1 MYDQNLLD
9 SIAFVSFFLG
19 LANYDE
25 NVSQSLVQELFDKAL
40 GDVHE
45 HLVQQDIKMKAIEE
59 KLDKLLE
66 VLT

>member
-9 SIAFVSFFLG
+9 SIALVGFFLG

-25 NVSQSLVQELFDKAL
+25 NVSQSLVQDLFDKAL
-40 GDVHE
+40 GDIHT
-45 HLVQQDIKMKAIEE
+45 HLVEQDNKMKAIEE

>member
-1 MYDQNLLD
+1 MYDQTLLD
-9 SIAFVSFFLG
+9 SIALVSFFLG

-25 NVSQSLVQELFDKAL
+25 NVSQSQVQTLIDTAL
-40 GDVHE
+40 GDIHS
-45 HLVQQDIKMKAIEE
+45 HLINQDIKMKAIEE